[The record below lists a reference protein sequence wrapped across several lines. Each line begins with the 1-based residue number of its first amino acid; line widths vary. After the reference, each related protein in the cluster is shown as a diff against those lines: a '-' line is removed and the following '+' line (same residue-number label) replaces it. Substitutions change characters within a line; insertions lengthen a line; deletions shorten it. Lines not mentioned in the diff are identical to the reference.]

1 MDVVAGKV
9 FPEVVAEAK
18 TPVVAQRVALVEGR
32 VADKVVEQDGKAKT
46 LLAEIMAKE
55 G

>member
-1 MDVVAGKV
+1 MDVAAEKV
-9 FPEVVAEAK
+9 FPEAVAEAP
-18 TPVVAQRVALVEGR
+18 TPGVAQRAVLVVDR
-32 VADKVVEQDGKAKT
+32 VVDKAKEQDGKAKT